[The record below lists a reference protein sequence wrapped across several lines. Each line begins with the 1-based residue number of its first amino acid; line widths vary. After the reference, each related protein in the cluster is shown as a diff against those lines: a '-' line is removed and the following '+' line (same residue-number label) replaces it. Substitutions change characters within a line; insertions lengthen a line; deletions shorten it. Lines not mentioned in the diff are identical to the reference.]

1 MNAVKATAIF
11 GVAPMAETL
20 REVAKLCPTVRKVIV
35 LGPAQEGMV
44 SFQEMAMDSGDL
56 FNDNLD
62 VSDCITRQQHL
73 F

>member
-1 MNAVKATAIF
+1 MNAVQATAIF

-20 REVAKLCPTVRKVIV
+20 KEVAKLCPTVRKVIV
-35 LGPAQEGMV
+35 LGPPQEGMV

-62 VSDCITRQQHL
+62 VSVE
-73 F
+73 